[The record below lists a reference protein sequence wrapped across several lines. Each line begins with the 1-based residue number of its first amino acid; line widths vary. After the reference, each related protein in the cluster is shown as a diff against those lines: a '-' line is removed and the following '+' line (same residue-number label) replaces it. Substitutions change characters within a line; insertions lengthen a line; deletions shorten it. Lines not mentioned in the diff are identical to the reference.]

1 MMLSTSK
8 NASVARS
15 GNLAEKVLCKSH
27 DILEILGPQY
37 FGKKIVKCENIT
49 GNTKSD
55 LLFTFEDGSQTTAQ
69 LKNGTGGGRGWSF
82 DRRSVSDIPADDS
95 LKELIKSVCLK
106 NGGERKSVLGSKE
119 VVKRL
124 LLGDDDTKKPEHF
137 LHTTMNNEKIESLT
151 GCPTPLF
158 VNTILEEVYE
168 NVNPKRTC
176 VHLTPLIYLQR
187 KGGGKADHSPNDIQ
201 AKLRAMPDCM
211 KQIILQ

>member
-1 MMLSTSK
+1 LIGNCCKENTIGKKDMMLSTSK

-119 VVKRL
+119 VVKDYYL
-124 LLGDDDTKKPEHF
+124 VMMILKNP
-137 LHTTMNNEKIESLT
+137 
-151 GCPTPLF
+151 
-158 VNTILEEVYE
+158 NTFSTQL
-168 NVNPKRTC
+168 
-176 VHLTPLIYLQR
+176 
-187 KGGGKADHSPNDIQ
+187 
-201 AKLRAMPDCM
+201 
-211 KQIILQ
+211 